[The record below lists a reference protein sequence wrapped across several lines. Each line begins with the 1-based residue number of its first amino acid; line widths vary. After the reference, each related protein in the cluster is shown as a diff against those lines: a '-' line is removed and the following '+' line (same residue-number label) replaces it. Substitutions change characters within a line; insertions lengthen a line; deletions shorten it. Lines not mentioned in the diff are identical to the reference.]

1 MTVFYVC
8 CVLEFGH
15 STDTLYDIVLP
26 GQVYVGGVI
35 MINTWLTLSAP
46 FLSFG
51 VANFSNRGCRVFQV
65 GSLTTCRG
73 SVVAE
78 RLCFVI

>member
-1 MTVFYVC
+1 MVNVKKKIEHLQHNIAKMTVFYVC

-35 MINTWLTLSAP
+35 MIKT
-46 FLSFG
+46 
-51 VANFSNRGCRVFQV
+51 
-65 GSLTTCRG
+65 
-73 SVVAE
+73 
-78 RLCFVI
+78 